1 VTTVPSPTDEARRDD
16 EAGRSGPAG
25 RTGTAARPGTAR
37 AAGTPLPGAAP
48 ADRRE
53 RARRWRASWRRSET
67 RAAYGF
73 LSPWIFGFVVLTAGP
88 MIATLY
94 LSFTNYDGISEPRG
108 VGMENYRQLF
118 EDPSVAKSLMNT
130 LVFTVLRVPL
140 SMAVALALAM
150 LLLRVGRATGF
161 FRTLFYLPVMT
172 PSVAVGILFLLLFNG
187 NVGLINTVLGFVGV
201 DGPSWTTDGDWI
213 KPGLVLTTLWS
224 VGSTVIIYLAALRNV
239 PQELYE
245 AAEIDGVGRRQA
257 FLHVTLPQ
265 ISGALFFTLI
275 VNTIASLQTFTEAY
289 TAFFGSANSQTYSND
304 AALFYVVHL
313 FQQAFQYMH
322 LGYASALAWLLFLV
336 ILAITL
342 VQARLSKRFVY
353 YEGEDR

>member
-1 VTTVPSPTDEARRDD
+1 M
-16 EAGRSGPAG
+16 RSSAVSGSAE
-25 RTGTAARPGTAR
+25 RTSADTAPQQ
-37 AAGTPLPGAAP
+37 
-48 ADRRE
+48 E
-53 RARRWRASWRRSET
+53 RARRGRASWRRRET
-67 RAAYGF
+67 WAAYGF

-88 MIATLY
+88 MLATLY
-94 LSFTNYDGISEPRG
+94 LSFTDYDGINAPQG
-108 VGMENYRQLF
+108 VGLANYRQML
-118 EDPSVAKSLMNT
+118 EDPSVAGSLWNT

-140 SMAVALALAM
+140 SMAAALALAM

-187 NVGLINTVLGFVGV
+187 NVGLINEVLGYVGI
-201 DGPSWTTDGDWI
+201 DGPSWTTDSDWI
-213 KPGLVLTTLWS
+213 KPGLVLTNLWA
-224 VGSTVIIYLAALRNV
+224 VGATVIIYLAALKNV

-245 AAEIDGVGRRQA
+245 AAEIDGVSRWQA

-275 VNTIASLQTFTEAY
+275 VNTIHSLQTFTEAY
-289 TAFFGSANSQTYSND
+289 TAFFGNHNSQTYSNY
-304 AALFYVVHL
+304 AALFYVVHV

-342 VQARLSKRFVY
+342 LQTKVSRRFVY
-353 YEGEDR
+353 YEGEER